1 MAKMARLRAR
11 SLIALLPF
19 VACAR
24 PPQPGPPA
32 GSEEPAGRET
42 LPATE
47 VGLDRGA
54 DAGLPKD
61 TSSWHLIV
69 DSALP
74 ELAVAPF
81 DRFVAITS
89 RSLFVIVDGDRV
101 TQEPRFLRGFPE
113 WINWDARVGLGV
125 PAIAK
130 LENGL
135 PLGTERW
142 AHAGNRHGPDVAHWW
157 TKSGWSTTAPKPDP
171 RLSKLP
177 KPTTLYGDSIQRALP
192 TGELVV
198 VRYEAEIEA
207 FVISASGGATQRT
220 VVPSAAGIRH
230 VVLGDKPDD
239 LYLCETSQ
247 GLLHFDGKQWS
258 SVETERT
265 PSSCART
272 TDGVLWLVVD
282 ARGSLPDTLIS
293 RGGSAW
299 NEVPLPADARPEQ
312 VFSSGNR
319 VWVVASKRDGSR
331 FLVYSNQ
338 PVVEPVSFDEKDLP
352 GPLWINGI
360 TGLDVTSVDVVSVSA
375 TPAGPGTSACTSLVV
390 WVGPKLTPELE
401 KALGTPRPRVIE
413 TAGIVPGSIAPH
425 PNGSSQMQVVPS
437 GKTRKGVSV
446 LPKNHADGV
455 ELVKRVRT
463 ALPSL
468 DARLLCAEPRI
479 VRDL

>member
-1 MAKMARLRAR
+1 MQAR
-11 SLIALLPF
+11 SWIALLPF
-19 VACAR
+19 VACAH
-24 PPQPGPPA
+24 PPPPGPEPSSDETTAREPPPPA
-32 GSEEPAGRET
+32 EET
-42 LPATE
+42 LDGG
-47 VGLDRGA
+47 VDGR
-54 DAGLPKD
+54 LPKD

-74 ELAVAPF
+74 ELDVAPF
-81 DRFVAITS
+81 DRFVAISS
-89 RSLFVIVDGDRV
+89 RSLFVIVDADRV

-113 WINWDARVGLGV
+113 WINWDASVGLGV
-125 PAIAK
+125 PATAK
-130 LENGL
+130 IENGL
-135 PLGTERW
+135 PHGTERS
-142 AHAGNRHGPDVAHWW
+142 AHAGNRHGPNVAHWW
-157 TKSGWSTTAPKPDP
+157 TKAGWSTTPPKPDP
-171 RLSKLP
+171 RLAKLP

-198 VRYEAEIEA
+198 VRYEAEIES
-207 FVISASGGATQRT
+207 FVLSASGGAIQRT

-230 VVLGDKPDD
+230 FVLGDKPDD

-247 GLLHFDGKQWS
+247 GLLHFDGKEWS

-265 PSSCART
+265 PSWCART

-282 ARGSLPDTLIS
+282 AHGSLPATLVS
-293 RGGSAW
+293 RGESEW
-299 NEVPLPADARPEQ
+299 NEMPLPDGVRPEQ
-312 VFSSGNR
+312 VFASGNR
-319 VWVVASKRDGSR
+319 VWVVASKSDTSR
-331 FLVYSNQ
+331 FHVYSNQ

-360 TGLDVTSVDVVSVSA
+360 TGLDVTSVDVISVSP
-375 TPAGPGTSACTSLVV
+375 TPAGPGTNACTSLVV
-390 WVGPKLTPELE
+390 WLGAKLGPELE
-401 KALGTPRPRVIE
+401 KALGTPRPRIVE
-413 TAGIVPGSIAPH
+413 TAGILPGSIAPS

-446 LPKNHADGV
+446 LPKSHADGV
-455 ELVKRVRT
+455 DIVKRVRS